1 MPMLVLL
8 ILQVLLSEFVSAE
21 QDYAQY
27 VNVFAGTTNGGNM
40 FPGVTAGKLNL
51 GRESGPL

>member
-1 MPMLVLL
+1 MLVLL

>member
-1 MPMLVLL
+1 MPMLVLF
-8 ILQVLLSEFVSAE
+8 ILQVLLSKFVLAE

-27 VNVFAGTTNGGNM
+27 VNVFAGTTGGGNM

-51 GRESGPL
+51 GKEPGSF